1 MDFLEL
7 HNINVD
13 DDIDSDNEDIIIRA
27 PKRYI
32 RDIQD
37 PFDFYSDVKFKKR
50 YRFEKNSIMFGI
62 LPLIEPNLS
71 KINNRGLPIP
81 PVFQLLICLRFYA
94 TASFQLILG
103 DTMTISQPTI
113 SRIVFRDLVRE
124 LLEYLVLMEQFD
136 CTHIRLVHTRFQN
149 VDEIYRNR
157 KGIITFRVG
166 HET

>member
-113 SRIVFRDLVRE
+113 SRIVFRV
-124 LLEYLVLMEQFD
+124 
-136 CTHIRLVHTRFQN
+136 
-149 VDEIYRNR
+149 
-157 KGIITFRVG
+157 
-166 HET
+166 